1 MLDLIKKKVLIDAT
15 TIKNSKDGLS
25 QYIIGLVNNLPEAS
39 FNLFEY
45 IILINPGIER
55 EELLP
60 ALQSGKFKVLIKNIR
75 PIGPKREWDMFWF
88 LLKNKNKFDLF
99 HSTSNQF
106 PLFLKKGVAT
116 IHDIIFTQYLDS
128 SWWTF
133 NFAKRYLNF
142 VVKNSL
148 HKSASV
154 IAVSAATKNELTKH
168 YNLTGE
174 ITNKIKIIYEGWEH
188 LLPTSTNKEVLP
200 SDLAYKPYL
209 FYVGSSRKH
218 KNLAGLVRG
227 FIIALDKL
235 PKNIRLVI
243 SGDFQYVD
251 NSIKN
256 LINTVNRIEQKIVF
270 TGFVSNNL
278 LNTIFKNADA
288 FIFPSFYEGFGIP
301 VLESF
306 YFKKPLLCSNTT
318 SLPEVAGD
326 AALYFDPSDP
336 NDIAR
341 VMVFFYDNPDVWNVL
356 IEKGQERL
364 KLFSWK
370 KTAEETVDVYKQILI
385 K

>member
-200 SDLAYKPYL
+200 SDLADKPYL